1 MLLPHGRGQR
11 KEMQLLVGY
20 WINNKSV
27 EEIAPNI
34 YKMISPVVWAKR
46 MVAEALINGC
56 WIGDI
61 NKLVNIRSFMQ
72 VLDLWEKIR
81 EVQISAETED
91 SWSWRWES
99 NGIFSTKSV
108 YHAHFATS
116 IYYDATESIWN
127 SSASIKWKLAAWIFL
142 QGRLW
147 TADRLAKRG
156 LPHHDKCVFC
166 NFSSEDAHHLFL
178 GCAVVKIIWSH
189 MLTWAGFPQIDIVA
203 ADQSLRC

>member
-1 MLLPHGRGQR
+1 
-11 KEMQLLVGY
+11 
-20 WINNKSV
+20 
-27 EEIAPNI
+27 
-34 YKMISPVVWAKR
+34 
-46 MVAEALINGC
+46 
-56 WIGDI
+56 
-61 NKLVNIRSFMQ
+61 
-72 VLDLWEKIR
+72 
-81 EVQISAETED
+81 
-91 SWSWRWES
+91 
-99 NGIFSTKSV
+99 V

-166 NFSSEDAHHLFL
+166 NFSSEDAHHFFL

-189 MLTWAGFPQIDIVA
+189 MLTWAGFPQINIVA
-203 ADQSLRC
+203 ADQSLRCWWTEARRRLQNQRGKNLNSLIMLTLWSIRRERNGRVFDNIYRSLHQIIEQIKADAQQWSKASKGRLTLLVE